1 MDFID
6 WVKFGLALLLGIIG
20 LIVLAAWVVFRAIDM
35 EEEDGR
41 R

>member
-1 MDFID
+1 MEFLD
-6 WVKFGLALLLGIIG
+6 WLKFGLAAFLTVVG
-20 LIVLAAWVVFRAIDM
+20 LIVLGAWAVFRAIDM

>member
-1 MDFID
+1 MELID
-6 WVKFGLALLLGIIG
+6 WVKFGLAAFLAVVG
-20 LIVLAAWVVFRAIDM
+20 LIVLGAWAVFRAIDM

>member
-1 MDFID
+1 MDFVD
-6 WVKFGLALLLGIIG
+6 WLKFGLALLLVVIG
-20 LIVLAAWVVFRAIDM
+20 LIVLGAWAIFRAIDM